1 MTVSGLDD
9 LVASFTRA
17 IRAMGYYDSDHPV
30 FQATRRTAHEAL
42 MAAIGREH
50 RLTLASTGRELLV
63 QAEQTRLNDAPSQ
76 TLARTMFELGVVA
89 LRLHTTTNE
98 QSLGALMQL
107 FAERPERVRTAGG
120 AAVVLRRRE
129 ALGVDVLEVDFGAL
143 FSGQGVD
150 LGALVQ
156 GDPIATAALRQILSF
171 REGGAGSEHDV
182 SVRLESIGGP
192 DSLGAFLDDLLEEAG
207 PEALPGASGH
217 ITCDDLADQAVQ
229 AYLRSQEVEEDATTQ
244 TDALLAQSAAA
255 LSAALVRL
263 SPDGRFALLRR
274 LAGHREDAPSRDAA
288 AARVGAQVQDNII
301 ISAVAAAL
309 VGQDG
314 DPDAVRAVG
323 DLVRR
328 LRPIEAERRSL
339 LESVDG
345 DMAAAGC
352 AIDGV
357 LWQQMQAR
365 AYGDGG
371 LGMLEVKLQAHRERL
386 AQCAQSRLR
395 GALAACEGQD
405 VLHTFA
411 PQVIEN
417 GAVRT
422 WVEVLKYP
430 CSLQEDSLTA
440 VQALIVDLYLQGAFD
455 ESVELLAALAVHG
468 EQSGG
473 APALQRVR
481 VLLESKGGPR
491 WSKALL
497 ARSDV
502 PGSVM
507 ADLLLRTLDEP
518 LDARTQTQVIERL
531 AQLGTGQVWALAQ
544 REMVEVSPARARSLM
559 QVAFRVNEQLG
570 LKVTR
575 AALKGPTLA
584 VKTRVIRTLVDHPTR
599 EVIALLA
606 HTAGW
611 KGERYTHSLLQLK
624 GDDQRHTHRLQLAA
638 IGALGMSKSPL
649 AVRPLLDLCTR
660 VGLFSD
666 EVGEA
671 VQIGAAQALL
681 TNGTPAAD
689 RALEEIQN
697 HKKRGVRDIARRVLK
712 GRR

>member
-1 MTVSGLDD
+1 MTEHGLEE

-17 IRAMGYYDSDHPV
+17 IRAMGYYDGDHPV
-30 FQATRRTAHEAL
+30 FQSTRRAAHEAL
-42 MAAIGREH
+42 SAAMGQAQS
-50 RLTLASTGRELLV
+50 LTLASTGRELLV
-63 QAEQTRLNDAPSQ
+63 DVEQRLNDPPSQ
-76 TLARTMFELGVVA
+76 TLAHTMFELGVVA
-89 LRLHTTTNE
+89 LRLHHSADE
-98 QSLGALMQL
+98 RALGTLMQL

-120 AAVVLRRRE
+120 AGSVLRHRE
-129 ALGVDVLEVDFGAL
+129 ARGIEVLEVDFGAL
-143 FSGQGVD
+143 FSSQGVD

-156 GDPIATAALRQILSF
+156 GDPVATGALRQILRF
-171 REGGAGSEHDV
+171 REGGTGVQQAV
-182 SVRLESIGGP
+182 VVRLENIAGP
-192 DSLGAFLDDLLEEAG
+192 DSLGAFLDDLLDEAD
-207 PEALPGASGH
+207 PEALPGATGH

-229 AYLRSQEVEEDATTQ
+229 AYLRSQAVDEHATTQ
-244 TDALLAQSAAA
+244 TDALLAKSAAA

-274 LAGHREDAPSRDAA
+274 LAGHREDEPLRDAA
-288 AARVGAQVQDNII
+288 AARVGAHVQDNII
-301 ISAVAAAL
+301 VSAVAAAL

-328 LRPIEAERRSL
+328 LRPIEAERRGL

-371 LGMLEVKLQAHRERL
+371 LGMLELQLQAHRERL

-395 GALAACEGQD
+395 GGLSACAGQD

-417 GAVRT
+417 WAVRT
-422 WVEVLKYP
+422 WVEVLKHP

-468 EQSGG
+468 QQSRGG
-473 APALQRVR
+473 EALQRVR
-481 VLLESKGGPR
+481 VLLGSKGGPR

-497 ARSDV
+497 ARQDV
-502 PGSVM
+502 PGAVL
-507 ADLLLRTLDEP
+507 ADLLLRTLDEL
-518 LDARTQTQVIERL
+518 LDARSQAQVLDRL
-531 AQLGTGQVWALAQ
+531 AGLGTAQVWALAQ
-544 REMVEVSPARARSLM
+544 REMPGVSAARACSLV

-570 LKVTR
+570 LKVAR
-575 AALKGPTLA
+575 AALKAPDLA
-584 VKTRVIRTLVDHPTR
+584 VKTRVLRSLVAHPKR

-611 KGERYTHSLLQLK
+611 KGERYTHSLLQLR
-624 GDDQRHTHRLQLAA
+624 GDAQRHTHRLQLDA

-666 EVGEA
+666 EVSEA

-697 HKKRGVRDIARRVLK
+697 HKKRGVRQIAQRVLK